1 VSGLY
6 GISLPE
12 LKKPMLKGGITV
24 SSESSYQETQA
35 LLYKVRQGDM
45 QARSQVYE
53 ANLGL
58 IYMVLE
64 RFKNTGYEYDDLFQ
78 VGSIGLLKA
87 IDKFDFSFNV
97 RFSTYAVPMI
107 IGEIKKFLRDDGII
121 KVQRGVKENHAR
133 IRWAQ
138 DKLRGDLGR
147 EPAVNEIASLL
158 EISKEDIV
166 LAMEACQ
173 APAYIHD
180 AMPGEE
186 KEQLSLIDKLSN
198 DESTVILLEK
208 LALKEALA
216 KLDSREQQVILRR
229 FFKDETQ
236 SSIADDL
243 GVSQVQVS
251 RIEKTAIQKL
261 RGFLE

>member
-1 VSGLY
+1 
-6 GISLPE
+6 
-12 LKKPMLKGGITV
+12 MLKRGMV
-24 SSESSYQETQA
+24 MSSPNSYQDNEE
-35 LLYKVRQGDM
+35 LLRLAQQGDDD
-45 QARSQVYE
+45 ARGRVYE

-64 RFKNTGYEYDDLFQ
+64 RFKNSSYEYEDLFQ

-107 IGEIKKFLRDDGII
+107 IGEIKKFLRDDGIV
-121 KVQRGVKENHAR
+121 KVQRNIKETYTK

-147 EPAVNEIASLL
+147 EPGVNEIAGLL
-158 EISKEDIV
+158 EMDKEDIV
-166 LAMEACQ
+166 VAMEACQ
-173 APAYIHD
+173 APAYMHD
-180 AMPGEE
+180 VVPGEE
-186 KEQLSLIDKLSN
+186 KEQLSLIDRLANEEGS
-198 DESTVILLEK
+198 VLLLEK
-208 LALKEALA
+208 LALREALGHLEA
-216 KLDSREQQVILRR
+216 REQEVILRR

-251 RIEKTAIQKL
+251 RIEKRAINKL
-261 RGFLE
+261 KDLLE